1 MAIGQRIKYFR
12 NRIGM
17 TQKQLGEQLGFMGK
31 TSDVRMAQYESEA
44 RVPKI
49 DLVKQMSQIF
59 DVNTHALT
67 VPDIDTHIGLM
78 HTLFALEDMYGLKV
92 KNVDGQPH
100 LCLDSSIS
108 APGSSADEML
118 RSMDGTRLTNWK
130 TVKSARKNMMNGDIS
145 TRNWILTRNVPST
158 ISGIE

>member
-59 DVNTHALT
+59 GVNTHALT

-100 LCLDSSIS
+100 LCLTSRARRAWACRRCRRPCTPRRRS
-108 APGSSADEML
+108 ATPCCCARRMSSA
-118 RSMDGTRLTNWK
+118 
-130 TVKSARKNMMNGDIS
+130 AR
-145 TRNWILTRNVPST
+145 T
-158 ISGIE
+158 

>member
-59 DVNTHALT
+59 DINTNALT

-78 HTLFALEDMYGLKV
+78 HTLFCTGRYVWSEGK
-92 KNVDGQPH
+92 K
-100 LCLDSSIS
+100 CRWTTSSL
-108 APGSSADEML
+108 P
-118 RSMDGTRLTNWK
+118 
-130 TVKSARKNMMNGDIS
+130 
-145 TRNWILTRNVPST
+145 
-158 ISGIE
+158 